1 MGQLDWEV
9 DRMIHVIMIVI
20 YRLIVLFVL
29 GCTVRHALDKENDG
43 YSQLTAVLLVIP
55 LLLRVLMIK

>member
-1 MGQLDWEV
+1 
-9 DRMIHVIMIVI
+9 MIHEVLIIV

-29 GCTVRHALDKENDG
+29 GCTVRYALDKETDG
-43 YSQLTAVLLVIP
+43 HGQLTAVLLVIP

>member
-1 MGQLDWEV
+1 
-9 DRMIHVIMIVI
+9 MIHEALIII

-29 GCTVRHALDKENDG
+29 GCTVWNVLDDENDS
-43 YSQLTAVLLVIP
+43 YTQIIAVLLTIP

>member
-1 MGQLDWEV
+1 
-9 DRMIHVIMIVI
+9 MIHVIMIII

-43 YSQLTAVLLVIP
+43 YGQLTEVLLVIP

>member
-1 MGQLDWEV
+1 
-9 DRMIHVIMIVI
+9 MIHEAMIVM

-29 GCTVRHALDKENDG
+29 GCTIWNALDKENDT
-43 YSQLTAVLLVIP
+43 STQVIAVLLTIP

>member
-1 MGQLDWEV
+1 
-9 DRMIHVIMIVI
+9 MIHEALIIV

-29 GCTVRHALDKENDG
+29 GCTVWNVLDDEND
-43 YSQLTAVLLVIP
+43 SCTQIIAVLLTIP